1 VHALD
6 LAGERVARAF
16 ARRVAAEVCSVNI
29 KTPRGSAMGGHAVM
43 FRSSAL
49 LPLLLALVACGGG
62 DSPSA
67 PTTPTPPPTPTVV
80 SVTVTAPATLTVGGT
95 ATATAT
101 VQVTNG
107 ASTAV
112 TWSSSNEVVASVSS
126 AGLITALSPGAVT
139 IRATSATTPT
149 ISGSASITVSPIPV
163 AVTLARTAASD
174 SLYAGTVAGRPDSVS
189 LAISGTGA
197 ASLAWTVSKAKA
209 WTTLGTTA
217 GTGTGVVR
225 WGRTAAGLS
234 PGVYVDTITIT
245 GAGLATPARLVD
257 TLLVRPSLYADMPMT
272 GIPVAA
278 LAGFDQRIPAVMR
291 QFGIPGATLAVVKDG
306 RLVLARGY
314 GWADSV
320 ARRQVQ
326 LEDRF
331 RIASVSKPVTAVATM
346 RLVEQGRLSLDAP
359 AFALLPDLP
368 APAGTSPDPRLAS
381 VTVRDLLQHS
391 GGWNSGVSGDPQFQ
405 NIQIAAALGITGP
418 ASASD
423 IIRYMRGRPLDFTPG
438 TGYAYSNFG
447 YNVLGRIIERVSG
460 QPYEAYVRSVL
471 APAGITR
478 MVLGRSRPGDRMAD
492 EPVYYDR
499 FSTTSVFPG
508 GGPVRSPDGG
518 FSVEA
523 FDAHG
528 GWIASAVD
536 LARFTTTSLDAM
548 LARPALGTWTGAA
561 AFYALGLL
569 HRPSPGNWWHDGS
582 MAGTQAWL
590 ARYNGGAI
598 VALIFNARDVTGAG
612 FSQQV
617 DPQVGSALTSVMAW
631 PTNNLFPLFR

>member
-1 VHALD
+1 M
-6 LAGERVARAF
+6 
-16 ARRVAAEVCSVNI
+16 RR
-29 KTPRGSAMGGHAVM
+29 HAV
-43 FRSSAL
+43 SSTSSTLL
-49 LPLLLALVACGGG
+49 LPLFALLAACGGG

-67 PTTPTPPPTPTVV
+67 PTTPTPAPTPTVV
-80 SVTVTAPATLTVGGT
+80 SVTVTAPATLSVGGT
-95 ATATAT
+95 ATATAA

-112 TWSSSNEVVASVSS
+112 TWSSSNETVATISS

-139 IRATSATTPT
+139 IRATSTANPT
-149 ISGSASITVSPIPV
+149 IAGTASLTVSPVPI

-174 SLYAGTVAGRPDSVS
+174 SLYTGTVAGRPDSVA

-197 ASLAWTVSKAKA
+197 ASFAWTVSKAKA

-217 GTGTGVVR
+217 GTGNGVVR
-225 WGRTAAGLS
+225 WGRNAAGLA
-234 PGVYVDTITIT
+234 PGVYVDTITISGT
-245 GAGLATPARLVD
+245 GLATPARLID

-278 LAGFDQRIPAVMR
+278 FASFDQRIPALMR
-291 QFGIPGATLAVVKDG
+291 QFGIPGATLAVVRDS

-368 APAGTSPDPRLAS
+368 APAGTTPDPRLAS
-381 VTVRDLLQHS
+381 ITVRDLLQHS
-391 GGWNSGVSGDPQFQ
+391 GGWNSSVSGDPQFQ
-405 NIQIAAALGITGP
+405 NIQIATALGITGP

-423 IIRYMRGRPLDFTPG
+423 IIRYMRGRPLDFAPG
-438 TGYAYSNFG
+438 TNYAYSNFG
-447 YNVLGRIIERVSG
+447 YNVLGRIVERVSG
-460 QPYEAYVRSVL
+460 QTYEAYVRSVL

-478 MVLGRSRPGDRMAD
+478 MVLGRSRPSDRMAD

-499 FSTTSVFPG
+499 NSGTSVFPG
-508 GGPVRSPDGG
+508 GGTVRFPDGA

-528 GWIASAVD
+528 GWIASSVD
-536 LARFTTTSLDAM
+536 MARFMSAIDRDPQRPDLLTASSLDAM
-548 LARPALGTWTGAA
+548 LARPALSTWTTAT
-561 AFYALGLL
+561 AFYSLGIF

-590 ARYNGGAI
+590 VRYSGGVTI
-598 VALIFNARDVTGAG
+598 ALLFNARDVTGAG
-612 FSQQV
+612 FGQQV
-617 DPQVGSALTSVMAW
+617 DPTVSAALNSVTAW
-631 PTNNLFPLFR
+631 PTNNLFSLFR